1 MFSSLEQKV
10 RHLLILIYCFHRKH
24 ISRGSDMDLACAHA
38 DREELDRVVTEI
50 QRDAAAPERSSA
62 PGVSLSVERIREQE
76 RDRIAILDKCLSTE
90 DHPAVR
96 AKLEQAKKR

>member
-1 MFSSLEQKV
+1 
-10 RHLLILIYCFHRKH
+10 
-24 ISRGSDMDLACAHA
+24 MDLACAHA

-50 QRDAAAPERSSA
+50 QRDAAEGIANKRAKAARFAVSNSAPERSSA
-62 PGVSLSVERIREQE
+62 PGVSLSVESIREQE